1 MSIHRIE
8 CAEKECPYGRSNCC
22 FGEVEAETIPPG
34 CEDIK
39 ERHKCKA
46 KKGKTVIAKY
56 NLTRTEK
63 VG

>member
-34 CEDIK
+34 GEYIK
-39 ERHKCKA
+39 ERHKCKR
-46 KKGKTVIAKY
+46 KKGKIVIAKY
-56 NLTRTEK
+56 NLSIIEK
-63 VG
+63 VR